1 MSGSVSACE
10 TLVDLL
16 RQRSQCDGDKLGYEF
31 WQTGET
37 VTDTLTYQELDSRA
51 RKIAVSLQSRSLAG
65 ERVLLFY
72 LPGLDYIAAFFGCLY
87 AGVIAVP
94 AYPPRGVQ
102 KLNRLQ
108 SIIVNCSAKLVLTTE
123 AIRAKFDG
131 RLEGS
136 NMLSHI
142 EWLTTDW
149 ELPSAS
155 DWQYPDIRVDTTAF
169 LQYTSGSTGNPKG
182 VMVSHRNLLHNLE
195 LIHRCF
201 GHSRESKG
209 VIWLPPYHDMGLI
222 GGILQ
227 PIYGAF
233 PVALMPPVYFLQKPL
248 RWLKAISSY
257 RGTTS
262 GGPNFAY
269 QMCVEKAKQQDLEG
283 LDLSSWEIAFNGAE
297 PIRAETLQQFIKTF
311 TPYGFDPAAFYPCY
325 GMAES
330 TLIITGGQKDA
341 SAVIRHWNKGSLGN
355 GSAVPINEADTISQ
369 VTSLVSSGH
378 SQLNHQVIIVDP
390 DTFCRCSSRTV
401 GEIWVT
407 GTSVAQGYWNGPK
420 KTAQAFGAYL
430 SDGTSGPF
438 LRTGDLGF
446 LDEDGELFVVGRLK
460 DVLIIRGQNHYPHDI
475 EKTVGQSHEAL
486 RADHG
491 AAISVEVKEVERLV
505 LIHEVKRTHL
515 KSLDISDVAKAVR
528 LSVTQQHQISPYAI
542 VLIKTGSLPK
552 TSSGKV
558 KRYACREDFL
568 ANRLVIVDDWAEA
581 PTVRAKFKALQ
592 SDVDSILKTV
602 PEGTLSLTG

>member
-16 RQRSQCDGDKLGYEF
+16 RHRSQLDGEQLGYEF
-31 WQTGET
+31 WQTGES
-37 VTDTLTYQELDSRA
+37 VTDTLTYQELDTRA
-51 RKIAVSLQSRSLAG
+51 REIAVSLQHRNLTG

-72 LPGLDYIAAFFGCLY
+72 LPGLDYVAAFFGCLY
-87 AGVIAVP
+87 AGAIAVP

-102 KLNRLQ
+102 KLKRLQ
-108 SIIVNCSAKLVLTTE
+108 SVIVNCSAKLVLTTS
-123 AIRAKFDG
+123 AIRTKFNG
-131 RLEGS
+131 RLEES
-136 NMLSHI
+136 SMLAHI
-142 EWLTTDW
+142 DWLATDLD
-149 ELPSAS
+149 LPPAS
-155 DWQYPDIRVDTTAF
+155 DWQHPDVNDSTVAF

-227 PIYGAF
+227 PMYGAF
-233 PVALMPPVYFLQKPL
+233 PVALIPPVYFLQKPL
-248 RWLKAISSY
+248 RWLKAVSRY

-269 QMCVEKAKQQDLEG
+269 QLCVEKAKQQDLDG
-283 LDLSSWEIAFNGAE
+283 LDLSSWDVAFNGAE
-297 PIRAETLQQFIKTF
+297 PIRAETLKQFTQTF
-311 TPYGFDPAAFYPCY
+311 TPYGFDPKAFYPCY

-330 TLIITGGQKDA
+330 TLIITGGQKT
-341 SAVIRHWNKGSLGN
+341 SPAVIRHWNKSSLEN
-355 GSAVPINEADTISQ
+355 GAADPINEIDPIGQT
-369 VTSLVSSGH
+369 TSLVSSGH
-378 SQLNHQVIIVDP
+378 GQLNHQVLVVNP
-390 DTFCRCSSRTV
+390 ETYSPCRHRIV
-401 GEIWVT
+401 GEIWVA
-407 GTSVAQGYWNGPK
+407 GTSVAQGYWNGPM
-420 KTAQAFGAYL
+420 KTEQTFGAYL
-430 SDGTSGPF
+430 SDGTTGPF

-475 EKTVGQSHEAL
+475 ETTVAQSHEAL
-486 RADHG
+486 RPGHG
-491 AAISVEVKEVERLV
+491 AAISVDIKGTERLVVIHEVER
-505 LIHEVKRTHL
+505 THL
-515 KSLDISDVAKAVR
+515 RTLNVSEVANAVR
-528 LSVTQQHQISPYAI
+528 RTVTQQHQISPYAI

-568 ANRLVIVDDWAEA
+568 ANRLVVVDDWAETA
-581 PTVRAKFKALQ
+581 TARSKFQALQ
-592 SDVDSILKTV
+592 SEVDSILKTI
-602 PEGTLSLTG
+602 PENSLPLTG